1 MFFVLLIFAHPCW
14 RNQTIDVQ
22 DLTKVT
28 HNWVT
33 AAAAAMFKELKL
45 IIPGSDDS
53 SDSNLLWS
61 KKFPKK
67 RMGHQ

>member
-1 MFFVLLIFAHPCW
+1 MFLVLLIFVHPCW
-14 RNQTIDVQ
+14 RIQTIDAQ

-33 AAAAAMFKELKL
+33 AAAAMFKELKL
-45 IIPGSDDS
+45 IIPGSDTS